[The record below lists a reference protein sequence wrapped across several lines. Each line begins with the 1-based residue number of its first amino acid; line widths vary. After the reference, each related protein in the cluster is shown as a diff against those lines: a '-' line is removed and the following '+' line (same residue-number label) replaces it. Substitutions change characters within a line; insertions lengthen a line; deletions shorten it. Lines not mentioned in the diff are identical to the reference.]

1 MISTLRKKI
10 IPLAIEGLF
19 VKLNLLMKNYFDK
32 AHIAFAK

>member
-1 MISTLRKKI
+1 MISTFKKKI
-10 IPLAIEGLF
+10 ILLFLEGLF